1 MVQRYDFAELTG
13 TYEIDD
19 NGPVV
24 KYEDYAALQGLMFR
38 LTDQFNMC
46 ELPDDLY
53 EALEAAGIL

>member
-1 MVQRYDFAELTG
+1 MVQRYDCRGAVVTHEK
-13 TYEIDD
+13 
-19 NGPVV
+19 GPFVE
-24 KYEDYAALQGLMFR
+24 YEDYAALQGLMFL